1 MKYLPEKMIKKSR
14 FSVLYDNSDD
24 SGLAFVLD
32 SCPLYEFAQKH
43 GYMDLLPFMCASDHI
58 MTQQFH
64 AKLIRHS
71 TLSAGDGKCD
81 YWYVGDRSPEA
92 LSDKGSK

>member
-1 MKYLPEKMIKKSR
+1 
-14 FSVLYDNSDD
+14 
-24 SGLAFVLD
+24 
-32 SCPLYEFAQKH
+32 
-43 GYMDLLPFMCASDHI
+43 MDLLPFMCASDHI
-58 MTQQFH
+58 MAKQFH

-92 LSDKGSK
+92 LRDKVSK